1 MGRLKDAFQ
10 RTTSLVSRSNSE
22 GRQCERLP
30 PPPPHNLQEEQPHR
44 GSVKDRLALPVE
56 DGRAREVYL
65 EHSKGLKSYET
76 TQLQD
81 DGTHGAV
88 EYPEKNTTEYLTER
102 RASWQGPSKK
112 L

>member
-1 MGRLKDAFQ
+1 MGRLKDAFH

-22 GRQCERLP
+22 GRQRERLP
-30 PPPPHNLQEEQPHR
+30 PPPPHNLQEEHPHR
-44 GSVKDRLALPVE
+44 GSVKDQLALPVE
-56 DGRAREVYL
+56 DGRAGEVYL
-65 EHSKGLKSYET
+65 E
-76 TQLQD
+76 LQD

-88 EYPEKNTTEYLTER
+88 EYPEKNTTEDLTEC